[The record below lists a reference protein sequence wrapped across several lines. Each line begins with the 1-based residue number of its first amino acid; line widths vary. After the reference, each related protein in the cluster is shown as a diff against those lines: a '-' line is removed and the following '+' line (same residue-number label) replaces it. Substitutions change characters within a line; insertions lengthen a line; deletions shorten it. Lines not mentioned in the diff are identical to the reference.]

1 MKKIL
6 EVLQYG
12 DGELR
17 FNTDLDVLKDPMAI
31 MDLTVAAMFSMA
43 TKLWG
48 GNEQSVVAVIR
59 SLFVADMAISPDRKI
74 VLKGLGKEAEQMGED
89 FLKMMKKLQEQGKA
103 MTFPEAFAQNVTCYH
118 AGDRRQ
124 GDALVTAGGR
134 VLGVT
139 AIAPTLREALSDA
152 YAAAETIDF
161 EGKYM
166 RHDIGQRA
174 LAAMEGL

>member
-17 FNTDLDVLKDPMAI
+17 FNTDLDVHKDPMAI

-59 SLFVADMAISPDRKI
+59 SLFVADMAISPDRKV

-103 MTFPEAFAQNVTCYH
+103 MTFP
-118 AGDRRQ
+118 AGVQ
-124 GDALVTAGGR
+124 
-134 VLGVT
+134 
-139 AIAPTLREALSDA
+139 PPMS
-152 YAAAETIDF
+152 
-161 EGKYM
+161 KNM
-166 RHDIGQRA
+166 N
-174 LAAMEGL
+174 